1 MRYMRYRQS
10 LYIALDHIKTWELKK
25 IERPAVKKKKK
36 PEGALQRTEDSNE
49 RRFKKPLDLQS

>member
-1 MRYMRYRQS
+1 
-10 LYIALDHIKTWELKK
+10 LDHIKTWELKK